1 MTAHRVIDADGHVNE
16 PEGLWAERLPARYH
30 RMAPGRTRDSQGRI
44 RLIIAEKLQPFLP
57 SLGMEQAQRPGGVD
71 PLARLVDMDSEGM
84 DVAVCFTS
92 IGLFF
97 GGVGRSRSQRRPLPR
112 LQRLALRLRASG
124 ARPPRRR
131 RDGSP
136 TGRRAGD
143 GGGGAG
149 RPRPRLQGRDV
160 APQPHRG
167 PRPRPSRPHAL
178 PLAHGRP
185 RRAAGLA
192 RGNVAEP
199 PPGGARPLREL
210 PLPPHALPPPR
221 AADGLHDPHLRRRA
235 ANGIPG

>member
-97 GGVGRSRSQRRPLPR
+97 GGVGDPDLNAALCRAYNDWLYDYVQAAPD
-112 LQRLALRLRASG
+112 RLAGVAMV
-124 ARPPRRR
+124 P
-131 RDGSP
+131 P

-149 RPRPRLQGRDV
+149 RP
-160 APQPHRG
+160 ATSAS
-167 PRPRPSRPHAL
+167 RPSCGAPT
-178 PLAHGRP
+178 PS
-185 RRAAGLA
+185 
-192 RGNVAEP
+192 RGATSTI
-199 PPGGARPLREL
+199 
-210 PLPPHALPPPR
+210 
-221 AADGLHDPHLRRRA
+221 LH
-235 ANGIPG
+235 